1 MPNRQIQSITDRLPY
16 SLREGV
22 NGYVDAVAAV
32 VSDIARDA
40 RVEISGD
47 RLDQFLLIVAIRRIW
62 STVNS
67 QYWIMNDCIG
77 VATRP
82 PAGTEALPQTRGF
95 RIGRDEISQDS
106 PAFVE
111 GRNLR
116 QELYKLIAKLDIAD
130 LVADTG
136 SLSDVATKMFARQD

>member
-1 MPNRQIQSITDRLPY
+1 MASRQVQSITERLPY

-32 VSDIARDA
+32 VPDIARDA

-67 QYWIMNDCIG
+67 QFWIMNDCIS
-77 VATRP
+77 VATRTP
-82 PAGTEALPQTRGF
+82 PGSEGPPQTRGF

-106 PAFVE
+106 SAVVE

-116 QELYKLIAKLDIAD
+116 QELYKLIVKLDIEH
-130 LVADTG
+130 LVAESS
-136 SLSDVATKMFARQD
+136 SLSDVAAKMFVREG

>member
-1 MPNRQIQSITDRLPY
+1 MTERLPY

-32 VSDIARDA
+32 VPDIARDA

-62 STVNS
+62 SNVNS
-67 QYWIMNDCIG
+67 QYWIMNDCIS
-77 VATRP
+77 VATRTP
-82 PAGTEALPQTRGF
+82 DGLDGAPQTPGF

-106 PAFVE
+106 SAFVE

-116 QELYKLIAKLDIAD
+116 QELYKLIAQLDIAD
-130 LVADTG
+130 LVAETT
-136 SLSDVATKMFARQD
+136 SLSDVAARMFARQD